1 MDSRCMSMRFP
12 VLDRIKM
19 SAALPH
25 PVPPLSYTESKTY
38 DAGVF
43 PVLNNFKS
51 HRPTDRQ
58 LPSSPPLF
66 DRFYRHLGPILRFGM
81 DFVRPRFLSPRN
93 ISLRFIEKKRKDH
106 STICRTIPR
115 PVLLSSR
122 EIGYWA
128 EFGRDIGIGKRYL
141 SLKNTCIVRWKRT
154 NRAFHSWWLRFFD
167 FSFVPVSRN
176 FPRSAEKFARISR
189 QRKTRRPSSSSS
201 KNTSIAH
208 WKETGTSNFHRDNVL
223 VLQ

>member
-51 HRPTDRQ
+51 HRPTDSYPR
-58 LPSSPPLF
+58 LHRSSTAFTAISDQFSGSGWISWDL
-66 DRFYRHLGPILRFGM
+66 
-81 DFVRPRFLSPRN
+81 DFSPRE
-93 ISLRFIEKKRKDH
+93 IYPYD
-106 STICRTIPR
+106 
-115 PVLLSSR
+115 SSR
-122 EIGYWA
+122 RNGKIIRRSAEPFLDQFCSRLEKLAIGPNSG
-128 EFGRDIGIGKRYL
+128 EKRYL

-154 NRAFHSWWLRFFD
+154 NRAFHSW
-167 FSFVPVSRN
+167 
-176 FPRSAEKFARISR
+176 
-189 QRKTRRPSSSSS
+189 
-201 KNTSIAH
+201 
-208 WKETGTSNFHRDNVL
+208 
-223 VLQ
+223 